1 MGQKYWAGACA
12 LVVVMGALAAAPVVR
27 GQYGGRE
34 GEDVFADTGSPGG
47 EFGLGPANAVR
58 RIEQILDQPLKSP
71 LEYPETPLNTIAG
84 MLSEEYELPIVFDT
98 AALDAIAATPEV
110 QVTINIQNVSL
121 RSALELMLAQ
131 LEDITYV
138 IDQEV
143 LLITTEDEANTRLE
157 TRVYRVDD
165 LLHPAASPASEIDE
179 DRFET
184 LLDIIVS
191 TVESD
196 SWEENGT
203 GEGEIQSFQPGM
215 FVVSQTQLVHEKVV
229 DLLAEMRR
237 VKGEIEAAGP
247 AEATVQRPVTRAFR
261 ILGKDFTE
269 AESSRASLRNAIL
282 RTVEWEKAGAE
293 LTGKDVFLEVF
304 PNRVVVRH
312 FPNVVR
318 DVERALEKWDALS
331 NAGPA
336 GPGMGFSGVEER
348 GASRGGGLGGA
359 SAAAP
364 RRGGF

>member
-12 LVVVMGALAAAPVVR
+12 VVVAVGALAATPVVR
-27 GQYGGRE
+27 GQHGGRE
-34 GEDVFADTGSPGG
+34 QADPFADDGAAESDSMQ
-47 EFGLGPANAVR
+47 GPANAAR
-58 RIEQILDQPLKSP
+58 RIERILDQPLRSP

-84 MLSEEYELPIVFDT
+84 ILSQEYELPIVFDT
-98 AALDAIAATPEV
+98 AALDAIAASPEV
-110 QVTINIQNVSL
+110 QVSINIQNVSL

-143 LLITTEDEANTRLE
+143 LLITTEDEAQTRLE

-165 LLHPAASPASEIDE
+165 LLHSGASPASEIDE

-191 TVESD
+191 TVECD
-196 SWEENGT
+196 SWQENGT

-215 FVVSQTQLVHEKVV
+215 FVVSQTQRVHEKVV

-237 VKGEIEAAGP
+237 VKSEIEAAGP
-247 AEATVQRPVTRAFR
+247 AESTVQRPVTRAFR

-282 RTVEWEKAGAE
+282 RTVDWEKAGAE
-293 LTGKDVFLEVF
+293 LTDKDVFLEVF

-331 NAGPA
+331 SAAPV
-336 GPGMGFSGVEER
+336 GPGMGFSGGEER
-348 GASRGGGLGGA
+348 GAARGGGLGGA
-359 SAAAP
+359 SAAAQG
-364 RRGGF
+364 RGGF